1 MSRVEILKEWFIPVP
16 SRTVNG
22 KTVPAPAEAVQRIG
36 EIRNDWYKDHPYLR
50 QEEKPMISMGPA
62 VRDGQPGYSVRMEL
76 IYKPKSVQIPSP
88 VNLPLPEGPREG
100 VSSN

>member
-1 MSRVEILKEWFIPVP
+1 MARIETLDEWFFPIS

-22 KTVPAPAEAVQRIG
+22 KVVPAPAEAVQKIG

-76 IYKPKSVQIPSP
+76 VYKPKSRQIPSP
-88 VNLPLPEGPREG
+88 VNKPLPEALKEG
-100 VSSN
+100 VYGN